1 MHTQTDT
8 EKDLEM
14 LDECEARESRLTEAE
29 GIFIDLMRSRIE
41 RDYALNERERME
53 LKRIWNA
60 VTNKG
65 VSA

>member
-41 RDYALNERERME
+41 RDYALNERERGE
-53 LKRIWNA
+53 LRRIWHA
-60 VTNKG
+60 VTLK
-65 VSA
+65 ALTP

>member
-1 MHTQTDT
+1 MHTQTDS

-14 LDECEARESRLTEAE
+14 LDECEARESRLSEAE

-53 LKRIWNA
+53 LKRIWGE
-60 VTNKG
+60 VTLK
-65 VSA
+65 ALTP